1 LIVEDW
7 QVSILVVASTVKGCV
22 GTVAVENDDPRLK
35 RKLLIFPV
43 KKVVVDALPPIDGI
57 LVPLEIVPESPL
69 EDAVWLE
76 PTNNLVVPADTRDTA
91 MYVHVASDMED
102 DEVIAVELGE
112 VG

>member
-1 LIVEDW
+1 M
-7 QVSILVVASTVKGCV
+7 
-22 GTVAVENDDPRLK
+22 AVENDDPRLK

-43 KKVVVDALPPIDGI
+43 KKVVVDALPPIDGT